1 MRKKEESIILIL
13 LLAGLI
19 AISKNLE
26 EYVSGST
33 IKKAENTVIIDAG
46 HGAGDPGKIGG
57 NDAKEK
63 DVNLKIA
70 KKVKKM
76 LEKKGIKVVMTRE
89 DDSSLAKESEGSQKI
104 QDMKARVEMI
114 NKTAPRLAVSIHQNS
129 YHEES
134 IHGAQVFYYTHSV
147 EGEKMAVIMQK
158 ALLAVDKE
166 NHREAKAD
174 EGYYLLRRT
183 EVPTI
188 IVECGFLSNHEEA
201 EKLVTDEYQKEV
213 AEAIVQGILSCLK
226 EQGVVY

>member
-1 MRKKEESIILIL
+1 
-13 LLAGLI
+13 
-19 AISKNLE
+19 
-26 EYVSGST
+26 
-33 IKKAENTVIIDAG
+33 
-46 HGAGDPGKIGG
+46 
-57 NDAKEK
+57 
-63 DVNLKIA
+63 
-70 KKVKKM
+70 M